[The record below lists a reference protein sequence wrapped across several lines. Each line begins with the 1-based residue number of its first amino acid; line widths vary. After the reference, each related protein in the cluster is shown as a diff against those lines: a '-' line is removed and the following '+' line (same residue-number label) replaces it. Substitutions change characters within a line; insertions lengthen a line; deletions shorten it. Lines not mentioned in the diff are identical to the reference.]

1 MKFRMLRDPRLDED
15 SASFGIETGRK
26 EVQNDILCRLLYCLR
41 AGIPRRKGVPV
52 GTKIVALVLILQPDP
67 ILESSYE
74 ISEME
79 LSAGLHP
86 A

>member
-1 MKFRMLRDPRLDED
+1 MKFRVLRDPGLDEEG
-15 SASFGIETGRK
+15 ASFGIETGGK

-41 AGIPRRKGVPV
+41 VGIPRGKGVPV
-52 GTKIVALVLILQPDP
+52 GDKIVAVIFV
-67 ILESSYE
+67 LESDPVLESPYE
-74 ISEME
+74 IPEME